1 MRKFCFFFLFFLAS
15 CVYAYCAQESRIELN
30 DGSVINGQIV
40 SYANGVY
47 VLDTPAFG
55 VIKVG
60 GEKVAR
66 IESAGTPSPITSVGS
81 PVSSGTFNQSEINAY
96 KQKWMSSPASAAAI
110 TSLASDSRIQ
120 ALVEDPQVQAA
131 IASGDIQSLMK
142 NEKFMSI
149 VNNPNVQESLKKLK
163 Q

>member
-1 MRKFCFFFLFFLAS
+1 MRKIYLICLFFLAF
-15 CVYAYCAQESRIELN
+15 CVCGYCAQESRVELS

-55 VIKVG
+55 VIKV
-60 GEKVAR
+60 EAAKVAR
-66 IESAGTPSPITSVGS
+66 IESAGYSSSVT
-81 PVSSGTFNQSEINAY
+81 PVSPSVTSGNFSKSEVSAY
-96 KQKWMSSPASAAAI
+96 SQKWMSNPASAAVI
-110 TSLASDSRIQ
+110 TNLASDPSIRE
-120 ALVEDPQVQAA
+120 LVEDPEVQAA
-131 IASGDIQSLMK
+131 IKSGDIQSLMK

-149 VNNPNVQESLKKLK
+149 VNNPNMQESLKKLK